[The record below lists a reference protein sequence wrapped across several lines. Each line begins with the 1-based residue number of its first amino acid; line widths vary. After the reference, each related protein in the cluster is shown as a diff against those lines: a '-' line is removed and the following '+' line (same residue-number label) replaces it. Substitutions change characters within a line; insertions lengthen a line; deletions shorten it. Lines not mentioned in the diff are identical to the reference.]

1 MEATVSEKFL
11 IIDALVRKKAQLK
24 IDIDDKRR
32 SDRFKENCREK
43 LAKIETLLE
52 KINKEW

>member
-1 MEATVSEKFL
+1 MDVTISEQFL
-11 IIDALVRKKAQLK
+11 IIDALVTKKAQLK
-24 IDIDDKRR
+24 LNIDDERR
-32 SDRFKENCREK
+32 SDRFKENCREE

>member
-1 MEATVSEKFL
+1 MEVTISEKFL
-11 IIDALVRKKAQLK
+11 IIDGLITKKAQLK
-24 IDIDDKRR
+24 IDIDDERR
-32 SDRFKENCREK
+32 SDRFKENCREE

>member
-11 IIDALVRKKAQLK
+11 IIDALVTKKAQLK

-32 SDRFKENCREK
+32 SDRFKENCREE